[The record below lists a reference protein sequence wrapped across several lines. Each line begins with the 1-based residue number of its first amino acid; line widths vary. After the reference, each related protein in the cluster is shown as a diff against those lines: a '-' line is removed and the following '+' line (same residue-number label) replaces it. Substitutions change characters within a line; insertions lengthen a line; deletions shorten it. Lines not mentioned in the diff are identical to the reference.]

1 MGKVSSH
8 KDNCHLSSV
17 ATVLEYQR
25 QLKQR
30 PTGSETTVK
39 NLKSY
44 SSSYSKIVC
53 KAMAVSNL
61 ELATIYSMGEI
72 TGAYTF
78 VIKCPKYFFQ
88 YSALA

>member
-8 KDNCHLSSV
+8 KDNCHLGSV

-61 ELATIYSMGEI
+61 ELAIIYSMGDKAEI
-72 TGAYTF
+72 IGAYTF
-78 VIKCPKYFFQ
+78 VPSNIQ
-88 YSALA
+88 MS